1 MKNRSRIRFNPVTKE
16 IEIEGSEEFV
26 KVYFNKIQE
35 MILDSSKEIVEEPR
49 IEKVRPVEKAKSVD
63 FPQMQIDLAKAIE
76 AMKKEPKAVKARPPK
91 KSRKAKKKEPG
102 VKKVTNVDAVVTL
115 IQGSTEG
122 ISTAELKEKTG
133 LTEHQIWNIV
143 NRASKEGKIR
153 KMKRGVYAG

>member
-1 MKNRSRIRFNPVTKE
+1 MKVRSRIRFNPVTKD

-35 MILDSSKEIVEEPR
+35 MISDSSSEIVEDPR
-49 IEKVRPVEKAKSVD
+49 IEKVRPAEKAKK
-63 FPQMQIDLAKAIE
+63 DL
-76 AMKKEPKAVKARPPK
+76 KAVKAHPPK
-91 KSRKAKKKEPG
+91 KSRKAKKREPG

-115 IQGSTEG
+115 IQGSIEG

-143 NRASKEGKIR
+143 NRASKEGRIR
-153 KMKRGVYAG
+153 KMKRGLYAG